1 MERGQPPRRL
11 AGAVLGLLA
20 LAGGAGLPR
29 PAAASPQGA
38 SSCASPQAYHGPA
51 GAGAGGF
58 GVVVAGGGGGPVAAG
73 EAFQLAVGGGGR
85 RFKGFLVKLGG
96 GATVVQAAATPAAE
110 VKFKA
115 CPGLALEQALTHASS
130 VEKDWVNLTVA
141 APAAAATVDV
151 DVAVVVHSSEWYRL
165 SASVPVGPGSAPA
178 PEPSPEPAPEPV
190 PRDAP
195 PPPPPPEGR
204 TADCPPS
211 AFLACAYRVDPQ
223 EEVYFHF
230 DPPDPAGVDVAISVR
245 GQEEVGYLALSFPE
259 GRAMVPAKAVIGWA
273 GGGGHVGF
281 YSLEGYSVRGVV
293 PRDAGGA
300 VTGMAVEERA
310 GTTVVKFRVALGE
323 QHGAGLQL
331 DPAAVVMHWA
341 FLEGGG
347 GRPPGLGHHSRR
359 GSFKFNLN
367 EGTGATVEGGGSAG
381 LFIAHGALNLLAWCV
396 LVPLATLATLFDDQS
411 RGGKSPKWFQ
421 VHWWLNHAAVASTV
435 VAAALSLSV
444 AKRPYSTH
452 GLMGLAAVAAVVV
465 QYLLGTFRPGPGAAA
480 RRAWALLHLSLGV
493 GLLVLAVACVV
504 TGPLQDRAPG
514 TPAPWLATAAAAL
527 ALSALLAR
535 TTVRSRVRGA
545 AAANSTKGDISVP
558 MGGMATNR
566 DSFNAGGAG
575 RASS

>member
-1 MERGQPPRRL
+1 MDPR
-11 AGAVLGLLA
+11 
-20 LAGGAGLPR
+20 
-29 PAAASPQGA
+29 
-38 SSCASPQAYHGPA
+38 
-51 GAGAGGF
+51 
-58 GVVVAGGGGGPVAAG
+58 
-73 EAFQLAVGGGGR
+73 
-85 RFKGFLVKLGG
+85 
-96 GATVVQAAATPAAE
+96 
-110 VKFKA
+110 
-115 CPGLALEQALTHASS
+115 
-130 VEKDWVNLTVA
+130 
-141 APAAAATVDV
+141 
-151 DVAVVVHSSEWYRL
+151 
-165 SASVPVGPGSAPA
+165 
-178 PEPSPEPAPEPV
+178 
-190 PRDAP
+190 
-195 PPPPPPEGR
+195 
-204 TADCPPS
+204 
-211 AFLACAYRVDPQ
+211 

-331 DPAAVVMHWA
+331 DPAAMVMHWA

-359 GSFKFNLN
+359 GSFKINLN
-367 EGTGATVEGGGSAG
+367 EGTGATVGGGGSAG
-381 LFIAHGALNLLAWCV
+381 LFLAHGALNLLAWCV
-396 LVPLATLATLFDDQS
+396 LVPLATLATLSDRS
-411 RGGKSPKWFQ
+411 GGGKSPKWFR

-435 VAAALSLSV
+435 AAAALSLSV

-465 QYLLGTFRPGPGAAA
+465 QYLLGTFRPGPVAAA
-480 RRAWALLHLSLGV
+480 RRAWALLHRSLGL

-535 TTVRSRVRGA
+535 TTVRSRVGGA

-558 MGGMATNR
+558 MGGVARNLA
-566 DSFNAGGAG
+566 SFNAGGAG
-575 RASS
+575 RAGS